1 MSRFADVTTDTP
13 HGPRPVPDGHKPTD
27 DLPAKRGVS
36 PILML
41 GGVGLALTIGA
52 LAARAAYGAVSDDD
66 EPKRRPMQGPRRRL
80 APGYAALDADARRA
94 MRSRANAD
102 FVDYDERAEELR
114 AAAMRRRKQ
123 RRRPPQRP
131 SNPSVS
137 FADNV
142 GTVARNITALV
153 AAATTALEGF
163 RTVSAHSD
171 DVMRE
176 FNNAAARVKEF
187 LGMDD
192 DTPAATADE
201 TVRASR
207 QPEQQD
213 NLDQQD
219 GDRRPHTL

>member
-13 HGPRPVPDGHKPTD
+13 HGPRPVPYGHKPTED
-27 DLPAKRGVS
+27 TPAKHVVS

-41 GGVGLALTIGA
+41 GGVGLALTVGA
-52 LAARAAYGAVSDDD
+52 LAARAAYSAVSDDD

-102 FVDYDERAEELR
+102 FVDYDDRAEELR

-123 RRRPPQRP
+123 RRRPPQQS
-131 SNPSVS
+131 SNSSVS

-176 FNNAAARVKEF
+176 FNDAAARVKEF
-187 LGMDD
+187 LGMSDD
-192 DTPAATADE
+192 GAAASADASAK
-201 TVRASR
+201 ASR
-207 QPEQQD
+207 HTEHQD
-213 NLDQQD
+213 DLRQQD
-219 GDRRPHTL
+219 GDRRSHTL